1 MRNELLFQTS
11 DSELKQRLMD
21 YASVL
26 NKMPVVE
33 VAELLE
39 KLESDYDRIDVM
51 SQFPLDRQALI
62 LADLPVTVQ
71 LSLFNAMSR
80 KAFATIFEQMPTQ
93 SQVDFFQ
100 FLSKKAQTEVL
111 PFLSKSVR
119 ENILRLSA
127 YPPDTAGRIMSLD
140 YASVFETMTC
150 AEAIAKVR
158 ADAPSKKLVYYV
170 YVVNDEQT
178 LLGFVTLKDLIM
190 ADPAQMI
197 ADVVHREFVFA
208 YVDEDREEVAKK
220 IEKYDLIAIPVVNRQ
235 MQLLGVVT
243 HDEAI
248 DIIRA
253 EQTEDLEKFM
263 GIAQRD
269 TELNYLETSSW
280 KHFQKRVSWVVTLA
294 AVGIISGM
302 IIHHYENALEKM
314 LILALYMPMVADTG
328 GNVGS
333 QAATVIV
340 RALAL
345 GEFSVRAWLKVIWKE
360 IKVSSLLALCLGLL
374 AFAKVLFLSWETEIP
389 AEYSLVKVAFVISL
403 ALSLQVITATVI
415 GAALPLVVKAFGGD
429 PAVAASPAITT
440 IVDITGL
447 LIYFGTAS
455 LFFVF

>member
-11 DSELKQRLMD
+11 DAELKQRLID
-21 YASVL
+21 YVSIL

-62 LADLPVTVQ
+62 LADLPITIQ

-93 SQVDFFQ
+93 AQVDFFQ
-100 FLSKKAQTEVL
+100 FLSKKAQTEIL

-127 YPPDTAGRIMSLD
+127 YPPDTAGGIMSLD
-140 YASVFETMTC
+140 YASVFERMTC

-158 ADAPSKKLVYYV
+158 ADAPSKKLVYYA

-197 ADVVHREFVFA
+197 ADVVHREFVFV

-235 MQLLGVVT
+235 MQLMGVVT

-263 GIAQRD
+263 GISQRD

-280 KHFQKRVSWVVTLA
+280 KHFQKRVTWVVTLA

-302 IIHHYENALEKM
+302 IIHNYEKALEKM

-360 IKVSSLLALCLGLL
+360 TKVSSLLALCLGLL

-389 AEYSLVKVAFVISL
+389 AEYSLFKVAFVISL

-415 GAALPLVVKAFGGD
+415 GAALPLIVKAFGGD

>member
-11 DSELKQRLMD
+11 DAELKQRLID
-21 YASVL
+21 YVSIL

-33 VAELLE
+33 VAELIE

-51 SQFPLDRQALI
+51 SQFPIDRQALI
-62 LADLPVTVQ
+62 LADLPITIQ

-100 FLSKKAQTEVL
+100 FLSKKAQTEIL

-127 YPPDTAGRIMSLD
+127 YPPDTAGGIMSLD
-140 YASVFETMTC
+140 YASVFERMTC

-158 ADAPSKKLVYYV
+158 ADAPSKKLVYYA

-235 MQLLGVVT
+235 MQLMGVVT

-280 KHFQKRVSWVVTLA
+280 KHFQKRVTWIVTLA

-302 IIHHYENALEKM
+302 IIHHYEKALEKM

-345 GEFSVRAWLKVIWKE
+345 GEFSVREWLKVIWKE
-360 IKVSSLLALCLGLL
+360 TKVSSLLALCLGVL

-389 AEYSLVKVAFVISL
+389 AEYSLVKIAFVISL
-403 ALSLQVITATVI
+403 ALSLQVITATLI
-415 GAALPLVVKAFGGD
+415 GAALPLIVKAFGGD

-440 IVDITGL
+440 VVDITGL
-447 LIYFGTAS
+447 LIYFGVAS
-455 LFFVF
+455 LFFAF

>member
-11 DSELKQRLMD
+11 DSELKQRLID

-51 SQFPLDRQALI
+51 SQFPIDRQALI

-93 SQVDFFQ
+93 AQVDFFQ
-100 FLSKKAQTEVL
+100 FLSKKAQTEIL

-127 YPPDTAGRIMSLD
+127 YPPDTAGGIMSLD
-140 YASVFETMTC
+140 YASVFERMTC

-158 ADAPSKKLVYYV
+158 ADAPSKKLVYYA

-197 ADVVHREFVFA
+197 ADVVHREFVFV

-235 MQLLGVVT
+235 MQLMGVVT

-280 KHFQKRVSWVVTLA
+280 KHFQKRVTWVVTLA

-302 IIHHYENALEKM
+302 IIHNYEKALEKM

-360 IKVSSLLALCLGLL
+360 TKVSSLLALCLGLL

-389 AEYSLVKVAFVISL
+389 AEYSLFKVAFVISL

-415 GAALPLVVKAFGGD
+415 GAALPLIVKAFGGD

-447 LIYFGTAS
+447 LIYFGTAT

>member
-11 DSELKQRLMD
+11 DAELKQRLID
-21 YASVL
+21 YVSIL

-62 LADLPVTVQ
+62 LADLPITIQ

-100 FLSKKAQTEVL
+100 FLSKKAQTEIL

-127 YPPDTAGRIMSLD
+127 YPPDTAGGIMSLD
-140 YASVFETMTC
+140 YASVFERMTC

-158 ADAPSKKLVYYV
+158 ADAPSKKLVYYA

-235 MQLLGVVT
+235 MQLMGVVT

-280 KHFQKRVSWVVTLA
+280 KHFQKRVTWIVTLA

-360 IKVSSLLALCLGLL
+360 TKVSSLLALCLGLL
-374 AFAKVLFLSWETEIP
+374 AFAKVLFLSWETQVP

-415 GAALPLVVKAFGGD
+415 GAALPLIVKAFGGD

>member
-11 DSELKQRLMD
+11 DAELKQRLID
-21 YASVL
+21 YVSIL

-62 LADLPVTVQ
+62 LADLPITIQ

-93 SQVDFFQ
+93 AQVDFFQ
-100 FLSKKAQTEVL
+100 FLSKKAQTEIL

-127 YPPDTAGRIMSLD
+127 YPPDTAGGIMSLD
-140 YASVFETMTC
+140 YASVFERMTC

-158 ADAPSKKLVYYV
+158 ADAPSKKLVYYA

-197 ADVVHREFVFA
+197 ADVVHREFVFV

-235 MQLLGVVT
+235 MQLMGVVT

-263 GIAQRD
+263 GISQRD

-280 KHFQKRVSWVVTLA
+280 KHFQKRVTWVVTLA

-302 IIHHYENALEKM
+302 IIHNYEKALEKM

-360 IKVSSLLALCLGLL
+360 TKVSSLLALCLGLL

-389 AEYSLVKVAFVISL
+389 AEYSLFKVAFVISL

-415 GAALPLVVKAFGGD
+415 GAALPLIVKAFGGD

-447 LIYFGTAS
+447 LIYFGTAT

>member
-11 DSELKQRLMD
+11 DAELKQRLID
-21 YASVL
+21 YVSIL

-33 VAELLE
+33 VAELVE

-62 LADLPVTVQ
+62 LADLPITIQ

-100 FLSKKAQTEVL
+100 FLSKKAQTEIL

-127 YPPDTAGRIMSLD
+127 YPPDTAGGIMSLD
-140 YASVFETMTC
+140 YASVFERMTC

-158 ADAPSKKLVYYV
+158 ADAPSKKLVYYA

-235 MQLLGVVT
+235 MQLMGVVT

-253 EQTEDLEKFM
+253 EHTEDLEKFM
-263 GIAQRD
+263 GISQRD

-280 KHFQKRVSWVVTLA
+280 KHFQKRVTWVVTLA

-302 IIHHYENALEKM
+302 IIHNYEKALEKM

-360 IKVSSLLALCLGLL
+360 TKVSSLLALCLGLL
-374 AFAKVLFLSWETEIP
+374 AFAKVLFLSWETQIP

>member
-11 DSELKQRLMD
+11 DSELKQRLID

-51 SQFPLDRQALI
+51 SQFPIDRQALI

-93 SQVDFFQ
+93 AQVDFFQ
-100 FLSKKAQTEVL
+100 FLSKKAQTEIL

-127 YPPDTAGRIMSLD
+127 YPPDTAGGIMSLD
-140 YASVFETMTC
+140 YASVFERMTC

-190 ADPAQMI
+190 AEPSQMI
-197 ADVVHREFVFA
+197 ADVVHREFVFV

-263 GIAQRD
+263 GIAQRN

-280 KHFQKRVSWVVTLA
+280 KHFQKRVTWVVTLA

-302 IIHHYENALEKM
+302 IIHNYEKALEKM

-345 GEFSVRAWLKVIWKE
+345 GEFSVSAWLKVIWKE
-360 IKVSSLLALCLGLL
+360 TKVSSLLALCLGVL

-389 AEYSLVKVAFVISL
+389 AEYSLVKIAFVISL
-403 ALSLQVITATVI
+403 ALSFQVITATLI
-415 GAALPLVVKAFGGD
+415 GAALPLIVKAFGGD

-440 IVDITGL
+440 VVDITGL
-447 LIYFGTAS
+447 LIYFGVAS
-455 LFFVF
+455 LFFAF

>member
-11 DSELKQRLMD
+11 DSELKQRLID

-51 SQFPLDRQALI
+51 SQFPIDRQALI

-93 SQVDFFQ
+93 AQVDFFQ
-100 FLSKKAQTEVL
+100 FLSKKAQTEIL

-127 YPPDTAGRIMSLD
+127 YPPDTAGGIMSLD
-140 YASVFETMTC
+140 YASVFERMTC

-158 ADAPSKKLVYYV
+158 ADAPSKKLVYYA

-235 MQLLGVVT
+235 MQLMGVVT

-253 EQTEDLEKFM
+253 EHTEDLEKFM

-280 KHFQKRVSWVVTLA
+280 KHFQKRVTWVVTLA

-302 IIHHYENALEKM
+302 IIHNYEKALEKM

-345 GEFSVRAWLKVIWKE
+345 GEFSVREWLKVIWKE
-360 IKVSSLLALCLGLL
+360 TKVSSLLALCLGLL

-415 GAALPLVVKAFGGD
+415 GAALPLIVKAFGGD

-447 LIYFGTAS
+447 LIYFGTAT

>member
-11 DSELKQRLMD
+11 DSELKQRLID

-51 SQFPLDRQALI
+51 SQFPIDRQALI
-62 LADLPVTVQ
+62 LADLPITVQ

-100 FLSKKAQTEVL
+100 FLSKEAKTEIL

-127 YPPDTAGRIMSLD
+127 YPPDAAGGIMSLD
-140 YASVFETMTC
+140 YASVFERMTC

-190 ADPAQMI
+190 AEPSQMI
-197 ADVVHREFVFA
+197 ADVVHREFVFV

-280 KHFQKRVSWVVTLA
+280 KHFQKRVTWVVTLA

-302 IIHHYENALEKM
+302 IIHNYEKALEKM

-345 GEFSVRAWLKVIWKE
+345 GEFSVREWLKVIWKE
-360 IKVSSLLALCLGLL
+360 TKVSSLLALCLGVL

-389 AEYSLVKVAFVISL
+389 AEYSLVKIAFVISL
-403 ALSLQVITATVI
+403 ALSLQVITATLI
-415 GAALPLVVKAFGGD
+415 GAALPLIVKAFGGD

-440 IVDITGL
+440 VVDITGL
-447 LIYFGTAS
+447 LIYFGMAT
-455 LFFVF
+455 LFFDF

>member
-11 DSELKQRLMD
+11 DSELKQRLID

-100 FLSKKAQTEVL
+100 FLSKKAQTEIL

-127 YPPDTAGRIMSLD
+127 YPPDTAGGIMSLD
-140 YASVFETMTC
+140 YASVFERMTC

-158 ADAPSKKLVYYV
+158 ADAPSKKLVYYA

-190 ADPAQMI
+190 AEPSQMI

-235 MQLLGVVT
+235 MQLMGVVT

-280 KHFQKRVSWVVTLA
+280 KHFQKRVTWVVTLA

-302 IIHHYENALEKM
+302 IIHRYEKALEKM

-345 GEFSVRAWLKVIWKE
+345 GEFSVSAWLKVIWKE
-360 IKVSSLLALCLGLL
+360 TKVSSLLALCLGVL

-403 ALSLQVITATVI
+403 ALSLQVITATLI
-415 GAALPLVVKAFGGD
+415 GAALPLIVKAFGGD

-440 IVDITGL
+440 VVDITGL
-447 LIYFGTAS
+447 LIYFGVAS
-455 LFFVF
+455 LFFAF

>member
-11 DSELKQRLMD
+11 DSELKQRLID

-51 SQFPLDRQALI
+51 SQFPIDRQALI

-100 FLSKKAQTEVL
+100 FLSKKAQTEIL

-127 YPPDTAGRIMSLD
+127 YPPDTAGGIMSLD
-140 YASVFETMTC
+140 YASVFERMTC

-158 ADAPSKKLVYYV
+158 ADAPSKKLVYYA

-235 MQLLGVVT
+235 MQLMGVVT

-253 EQTEDLEKFM
+253 EHTEDLEKFM
-263 GIAQRD
+263 GIAQRN

-280 KHFQKRVSWVVTLA
+280 KHFQKRVTWVVTLA

-302 IIHHYENALEKM
+302 IIHRYEKALEKM

-345 GEFSVRAWLKVIWKE
+345 GEFSVSAWLKVIWKE
-360 IKVSSLLALCLGLL
+360 TKVSSLLALCLGVL

-389 AEYSLVKVAFVISL
+389 AEYSLVKIAFVISL
-403 ALSLQVITATVI
+403 ALSLQVITATLI
-415 GAALPLVVKAFGGD
+415 GAALPLIVKAFGGD

-440 IVDITGL
+440 VVDITGL
-447 LIYFGTAS
+447 LIYFGVAS
-455 LFFVF
+455 LFFAF

>member
-11 DSELKQRLMD
+11 DSELKQRLID

-100 FLSKKAQTEVL
+100 FLSKKAQTEIL

-127 YPPDTAGRIMSLD
+127 YPPDTAGGIMSLD
-140 YASVFETMTC
+140 YASVFERMTC

-158 ADAPSKKLVYYV
+158 ADAPSKKLVYYA

-235 MQLLGVVT
+235 MQLMGVVT

-280 KHFQKRVSWVVTLA
+280 KHFQKRVTWVVTLA

-302 IIHHYENALEKM
+302 IIHHYEEALEKM

-360 IKVSSLLALCLGLL
+360 TKVSSLLALCLGLL
-374 AFAKVLFLSWETEIP
+374 AFAKVLFLSWETQVP

-415 GAALPLVVKAFGGD
+415 GAALPLIVKAFGGD

-447 LIYFGTAS
+447 LIYFGTAT
-455 LFFVF
+455 LFFDF

>member
-11 DSELKQRLMD
+11 DSELKQRLID

-51 SQFPLDRQALI
+51 SQFPIDRQALI

-100 FLSKKAQTEVL
+100 FLSKKAQTEIL

-127 YPPDTAGRIMSLD
+127 YPPDTAGGIMSLD
-140 YASVFETMTC
+140 YASVFERMTC

-235 MQLLGVVT
+235 MQLMGVVT

-253 EQTEDLEKFM
+253 EHTEDLEKFM

-280 KHFQKRVSWVVTLA
+280 KHFQKRVTWVVTLA

-302 IIHHYENALEKM
+302 IIHNYEKALEKM

-345 GEFSVRAWLKVIWKE
+345 GEFSVREWLKVIWKE
-360 IKVSSLLALCLGLL
+360 TKVSSLLALCLGVL

-389 AEYSLVKVAFVISL
+389 AEYSLVKIAFVISL
-403 ALSLQVITATVI
+403 ALSFQVITATLI
-415 GAALPLVVKAFGGD
+415 GAALPLIVKAFGGD

-440 IVDITGL
+440 VVDITGL
-447 LIYFGTAS
+447 LIYFGVAS
-455 LFFVF
+455 LFFAF

>member
-11 DSELKQRLMD
+11 DAELKQRLID
-21 YASVL
+21 YVSIL

-33 VAELLE
+33 VAELIE

-62 LADLPVTVQ
+62 LADLPITIQ

-93 SQVDFFQ
+93 AQVDFFQ
-100 FLSKKAQTEVL
+100 FLSKKAQTEIL

-127 YPPDTAGRIMSLD
+127 YPPDTAGGIMSLD
-140 YASVFETMTC
+140 YASVFERMTC

-190 ADPAQMI
+190 AEPSQMI
-197 ADVVHREFVFA
+197 ADVVHREFVFV

-263 GIAQRD
+263 GIAQRN

-280 KHFQKRVSWVVTLA
+280 KHFQKRVTWVVTLA

-302 IIHHYENALEKM
+302 IIHRYEKALEKM

-345 GEFSVRAWLKVIWKE
+345 GEFSVSAWLKVIWKE
-360 IKVSSLLALCLGLL
+360 TKVSSLLALCLGVL

-389 AEYSLVKVAFVISL
+389 AEYSLVKIAFVISL
-403 ALSLQVITATVI
+403 ALSFQVITATLI
-415 GAALPLVVKAFGGD
+415 GAALPLIVKAFGGD

-440 IVDITGL
+440 VVDITGL
-447 LIYFGTAS
+447 LIYFGVAS
-455 LFFVF
+455 LFFAF

>member
-11 DSELKQRLMD
+11 DSELKQRLID

-62 LADLPVTVQ
+62 LADLPITIQ

-100 FLSKKAQTEVL
+100 FLSKKAQTEIL

-127 YPPDTAGRIMSLD
+127 YPPDTAGGIMSLD
-140 YASVFETMTC
+140 YASVFERMTC

-158 ADAPSKKLVYYV
+158 ADAPSKKLVYYA

-197 ADVVHREFVFA
+197 ADVVHREFVFV

-235 MQLLGVVT
+235 MQLMGVVT

-263 GIAQRD
+263 GISQRD

-280 KHFQKRVSWVVTLA
+280 KHFQKRVTWIVTLA

-360 IKVSSLLALCLGLL
+360 TKVSSLLALCLGLL

-440 IVDITGL
+440 VVDITGL
-447 LIYFGTAS
+447 LIYFGTAT
-455 LFFVF
+455 LFFDF

>member
-11 DSELKQRLMD
+11 DAELKQRLID
-21 YASVL
+21 YVSIL

-62 LADLPVTVQ
+62 LADLPITIQ

-100 FLSKKAQTEVL
+100 FLSKKAQTEIL

-127 YPPDTAGRIMSLD
+127 YPPDTAGGIMSLD
-140 YASVFETMTC
+140 YASVFERMTC

-158 ADAPSKKLVYYV
+158 ADAPSKKLVYYA

-197 ADVVHREFVFA
+197 ADVVHREFVFV

-235 MQLLGVVT
+235 MQLMGVVT

-280 KHFQKRVSWVVTLA
+280 KHFQKRVTWVVTLA

-302 IIHHYENALEKM
+302 IIHNYEKALEKM

-360 IKVSSLLALCLGLL
+360 TKVSSLLALCLGLL

>member
-11 DSELKQRLMD
+11 DAELKQRLID
-21 YASVL
+21 YVSIL

-62 LADLPVTVQ
+62 LADLPITIQ

-100 FLSKKAQTEVL
+100 FLSKKAQTEIL

-127 YPPDTAGRIMSLD
+127 YPPDTAGGIMSLD
-140 YASVFETMTC
+140 YASVFERMTC

-158 ADAPSKKLVYYV
+158 ADAPSKKLVYYA

-235 MQLLGVVT
+235 MQLMGVVT

-263 GIAQRD
+263 GISQRD

-280 KHFQKRVSWVVTLA
+280 KHFQKRVTWIVTLA

-360 IKVSSLLALCLGLL
+360 TKVSSLLALCLGLL

-415 GAALPLVVKAFGGD
+415 GAALPLIVKAFGGD

-440 IVDITGL
+440 VVDITGL

>member
-11 DSELKQRLMD
+11 DSELKQRLID

-51 SQFPLDRQALI
+51 SQFPIDRQALI
-62 LADLPVTVQ
+62 LADLPITIQ

-93 SQVDFFQ
+93 AQVDFFQ
-100 FLSKKAQTEVL
+100 FLSKKAQTEIL

-127 YPPDTAGRIMSLD
+127 YPPDTAGGIMSLD
-140 YASVFETMTC
+140 YASVFERMTC

-158 ADAPSKKLVYYV
+158 ADAPSKKLVYYA

-235 MQLLGVVT
+235 MQLMGVVT

-280 KHFQKRVSWVVTLA
+280 KHFQKRVTWVVTLA

-302 IIHHYENALEKM
+302 IIHNYEKALEKM

-328 GNVGS
+328 CNVGS

-345 GEFSVRAWLKVIWKE
+345 GEFSVREWLKVIWKE
-360 IKVSSLLALCLGLL
+360 TKVSSLLALCLGVL

-389 AEYSLVKVAFVISL
+389 AEYSLVKIAFVISL
-403 ALSLQVITATVI
+403 ALSFQVITATLI
-415 GAALPLVVKAFGGD
+415 GAALPLIVKAFGGD

-440 IVDITGL
+440 VVDITGL
-447 LIYFGTAS
+447 LIYFGVAS
-455 LFFVF
+455 LFFAF

>member
-11 DSELKQRLMD
+11 DSELKQRLID

-33 VAELLE
+33 VAELIE

-51 SQFPLDRQALI
+51 SQFPIDRQALI
-62 LADLPVTVQ
+62 LADLPITVQ

-93 SQVDFFQ
+93 AQVDFFQ
-100 FLSKKAQTEVL
+100 FLSKKAQTEIL

-127 YPPDTAGRIMSLD
+127 YPPDTAGGIMSLD
-140 YASVFETMTC
+140 YASVFERMTC

-158 ADAPSKKLVYYV
+158 ADAPSKKLVYYA

-235 MQLLGVVT
+235 MQLMGVVT

-253 EQTEDLEKFM
+253 EHTEDLEKFM

-280 KHFQKRVSWVVTLA
+280 KHFQKRVTWVVTLA

-302 IIHHYENALEKM
+302 IIHNYEKALEKM

-345 GEFSVRAWLKVIWKE
+345 GEFSVREWLKVIWKE
-360 IKVSSLLALCLGLL
+360 TKVSSLLALCLGVL

-389 AEYSLVKVAFVISL
+389 AEYSLVKIAFVISL
-403 ALSLQVITATVI
+403 ALSFQVITATLI
-415 GAALPLVVKAFGGD
+415 GAALPLIVKAFGGD

-440 IVDITGL
+440 VVDITGL
-447 LIYFGTAS
+447 LIYFGVAS
-455 LFFVF
+455 LFFAF

>member
-11 DSELKQRLMD
+11 DSELKQRLID

-51 SQFPLDRQALI
+51 SQFPIDRQALI

-100 FLSKKAQTEVL
+100 FLSKKAQTEIL

-127 YPPDTAGRIMSLD
+127 YPPDTAGGIMSLD
-140 YASVFETMTC
+140 YASVFERMTC

-158 ADAPSKKLVYYV
+158 ADAPSKKLVYYA

-235 MQLLGVVT
+235 MQLMGVVT

-263 GIAQRD
+263 GIAQRN

-280 KHFQKRVSWVVTLA
+280 KHFQKRVTWVVTLA

-302 IIHHYENALEKM
+302 IIHHYEKALEKM

-345 GEFSVRAWLKVIWKE
+345 GEFSVSAWLKVIWKE
-360 IKVSSLLALCLGLL
+360 TKVSSLLALCLGVL

-389 AEYSLVKVAFVISL
+389 AEYSLVKIAFVISL
-403 ALSLQVITATVI
+403 ALSFQVITATLI
-415 GAALPLVVKAFGGD
+415 GAALPLIVKAFGGD

-440 IVDITGL
+440 VVDITGL
-447 LIYFGTAS
+447 LIYFGVAS
-455 LFFVF
+455 LFFAF

>member
-11 DSELKQRLMD
+11 DSELKQRLID

-62 LADLPVTVQ
+62 LADLPITIQ

-100 FLSKKAQTEVL
+100 FLSKKAQTEIL

-127 YPPDTAGRIMSLD
+127 YPPDTAGGIMSLD
-140 YASVFETMTC
+140 YASVFERMTC

-158 ADAPSKKLVYYV
+158 ADAPSKKLVYYA

-197 ADVVHREFVFA
+197 ADVVHREFVFV

-235 MQLLGVVT
+235 MQLMGVVT

-280 KHFQKRVSWVVTLA
+280 KHFQKRVTWIVTLA

-360 IKVSSLLALCLGLL
+360 TKVSSLLALCLGLL

-447 LIYFGTAS
+447 LIYFGTAT
-455 LFFVF
+455 LFFDF

>member
-11 DSELKQRLMD
+11 DSELKQRLID

-51 SQFPLDRQALI
+51 SQFPIDRQALI
-62 LADLPVTVQ
+62 LADLPITIQ

-100 FLSKKAQTEVL
+100 FLSKKAQTEIL

-127 YPPDTAGRIMSLD
+127 YPPDTAGGIMSLD
-140 YASVFETMTC
+140 YASVFERMTC

-158 ADAPSKKLVYYV
+158 ADAPSKKLVYYA

-235 MQLLGVVT
+235 MQLMGVVT

-253 EQTEDLEKFM
+253 EHTEDLEKFM
-263 GIAQRD
+263 GIAQRN

-280 KHFQKRVSWVVTLA
+280 KHFQKRVTWVVTLA

-302 IIHHYENALEKM
+302 IIHRYEKALEKM

-345 GEFSVRAWLKVIWKE
+345 GEFSVSAWLKVIWKE
-360 IKVSSLLALCLGLL
+360 TKVSSLLALCLGVL

-389 AEYSLVKVAFVISL
+389 AEYSLVKIAFVISL
-403 ALSLQVITATVI
+403 ALSLQVITATLI
-415 GAALPLVVKAFGGD
+415 GAALPLIVKAFGGD

-440 IVDITGL
+440 VVDITGL
-447 LIYFGTAS
+447 LIYFGVAS
-455 LFFVF
+455 LFFAF

>member
-11 DSELKQRLMD
+11 DSELKQRLID

-51 SQFPLDRQALI
+51 SQFPIDRQALI

-100 FLSKKAQTEVL
+100 FLSKKAQTEIL

-127 YPPDTAGRIMSLD
+127 YPPDTAGGIMSLD
-140 YASVFETMTC
+140 YASVFERMTC

-158 ADAPSKKLVYYV
+158 ADAPSKKLVYYA

-235 MQLLGVVT
+235 MQLMGVVT

-280 KHFQKRVSWVVTLA
+280 KHFQKRVTWVVTLA

-302 IIHHYENALEKM
+302 IIHNYEKALEKM

-345 GEFSVRAWLKVIWKE
+345 GEFSVREWLKVIWKE
-360 IKVSSLLALCLGLL
+360 TKVSSLLALCLGVL

-389 AEYSLVKVAFVISL
+389 AEYSLVKIAFVISL
-403 ALSLQVITATVI
+403 ALSFQVITATLI
-415 GAALPLVVKAFGGD
+415 GAALPLIVKAFGGD

-440 IVDITGL
+440 VVDITGL
-447 LIYFGTAS
+447 LIYFGVAS
-455 LFFVF
+455 LFFAF

>member
-11 DSELKQRLMD
+11 DSELKQRLID

-100 FLSKKAQTEVL
+100 FLSKKAQTEIL

-127 YPPDTAGRIMSLD
+127 YPPDTAGGIMSLD
-140 YASVFETMTC
+140 YASVFERMTC

-158 ADAPSKKLVYYV
+158 ADAPSKKLVYYA

-235 MQLLGVVT
+235 MQLMGVVT

-280 KHFQKRVSWVVTLA
+280 KHFQKRVTWIVTLA

-360 IKVSSLLALCLGLL
+360 TKVSSLLALCLGLL
-374 AFAKVLFLSWETEIP
+374 AFAKVLFLSWETQVP

-415 GAALPLVVKAFGGD
+415 GAALPLIVKAFGGD

-447 LIYFGTAS
+447 LIYFGTAT
-455 LFFVF
+455 LFLDF

>member
-11 DSELKQRLMD
+11 DAELKQRLID
-21 YASVL
+21 HVSIL

-33 VAELLE
+33 VAELIE

-51 SQFPLDRQALI
+51 SQFPIDRQALI
-62 LADLPVTVQ
+62 LADLPITIQ

-100 FLSKKAQTEVL
+100 FLSKKAQTEIL

-127 YPPDTAGRIMSLD
+127 YPPDTAGGIMSLD
-140 YASVFETMTC
+140 YASVFERMTC

-190 ADPAQMI
+190 AEPSQMI
-197 ADVVHREFVFA
+197 ADVVHREFVFV

-280 KHFQKRVSWVVTLA
+280 KHFQKRVTWVVTLA

-302 IIHHYENALEKM
+302 IIHRYEKALEKM

-360 IKVSSLLALCLGLL
+360 TKVSSLLALCLGVL

-389 AEYSLVKVAFVISL
+389 AEYSLVKIAFVISL
-403 ALSLQVITATVI
+403 ALSLQVITATLI
-415 GAALPLVVKAFGGD
+415 GAALPLIVKAFGGD

-440 IVDITGL
+440 VVDITGL
-447 LIYFGTAS
+447 LIYFGVAS
-455 LFFVF
+455 LFFAF

>member
-11 DSELKQRLMD
+11 DSELKQRLID

-51 SQFPLDRQALI
+51 SQFPIDRQALI

-100 FLSKKAQTEVL
+100 FLSKKAQTEIL

-127 YPPDTAGRIMSLD
+127 YPPDTAGGIMSLD
-140 YASVFETMTC
+140 YASVFERMTC

-158 ADAPSKKLVYYV
+158 ADAPSKKLVYYA

-235 MQLLGVVT
+235 MQLMGVVT

-253 EQTEDLEKFM
+253 EHTEDLEKFM
-263 GIAQRD
+263 GIAQRN

-280 KHFQKRVSWVVTLA
+280 KHFQKRVTWVVTLA

-302 IIHHYENALEKM
+302 IIHHYEKALEKM

-345 GEFSVRAWLKVIWKE
+345 GEFSVSAWLKVIWKE
-360 IKVSSLLALCLGLL
+360 TKVSSLLALCLGVL

-389 AEYSLVKVAFVISL
+389 AEYSLVKIAFVISL
-403 ALSLQVITATVI
+403 ALSFQVITATLI
-415 GAALPLVVKAFGGD
+415 GAALPLIVKAFGGD

-440 IVDITGL
+440 VVDITGL
-447 LIYFGTAS
+447 LIYFGVAS
-455 LFFVF
+455 LFFAF

>member
-11 DSELKQRLMD
+11 DAELKQRLID
-21 YASVL
+21 HVSIL

-62 LADLPVTVQ
+62 LADLPITIQ

-100 FLSKKAQTEVL
+100 FLSKKAQTEIL

-127 YPPDTAGRIMSLD
+127 YPPDTAGGIMSLD
-140 YASVFETMTC
+140 YASVFERMTC

-158 ADAPSKKLVYYV
+158 ADAPSKKLVYYA

-190 ADPAQMI
+190 AEPSQMI
-197 ADVVHREFVFA
+197 ADVVHREFVFV

-280 KHFQKRVSWVVTLA
+280 KHFQKRVTWVVTLA

-302 IIHHYENALEKM
+302 IIHRYEKALEKM

-360 IKVSSLLALCLGLL
+360 TKVSSLLALCLGVL

-389 AEYSLVKVAFVISL
+389 AEYSLVKIAFVISL
-403 ALSLQVITATVI
+403 ALSLQVITATLI
-415 GAALPLVVKAFGGD
+415 GAALPLIVKAFGGD

-440 IVDITGL
+440 VVDITGL
-447 LIYFGTAS
+447 LIYFGVAS
-455 LFFVF
+455 LFFAF

>member
-11 DSELKQRLMD
+11 DSELKQRLID

-51 SQFPLDRQALI
+51 SQFPIDRQALI

-100 FLSKKAQTEVL
+100 VLSKKAQTEIL

-127 YPPDTAGRIMSLD
+127 YPPDTAGGIMSLD
-140 YASVFETMTC
+140 YASVFERMTC

-158 ADAPSKKLVYYV
+158 ADAPSKKLVYYA

-235 MQLLGVVT
+235 MQLMGVVT

-253 EQTEDLEKFM
+253 EHTEDLEKFM

-280 KHFQKRVSWVVTLA
+280 KHFQKRVTWVVTLA

-302 IIHHYENALEKM
+302 IIHNYEKALEKM

-345 GEFSVRAWLKVIWKE
+345 GEFSVREWLKVIWKE
-360 IKVSSLLALCLGLL
+360 TKVSSLLALCLGVL

-389 AEYSLVKVAFVISL
+389 AEYSLVKIAFVISL
-403 ALSLQVITATVI
+403 ALSFQVITATLI
-415 GAALPLVVKAFGGD
+415 GAALPLIVKAFGGD

-440 IVDITGL
+440 VVDITGL
-447 LIYFGTAS
+447 LIYFGVAS
-455 LFFVF
+455 LFFAF

>member
-11 DSELKQRLMD
+11 DSELKQRLID

-62 LADLPVTVQ
+62 LADLPITIQ

-93 SQVDFFQ
+93 AQVDFFQ
-100 FLSKKAQTEVL
+100 FLSKKAQTEIL

-127 YPPDTAGRIMSLD
+127 YPPDTAGGIMSLD
-140 YASVFETMTC
+140 YASVFERMTC

-158 ADAPSKKLVYYV
+158 ADAPSKKLVYYA

-235 MQLLGVVT
+235 MQLMGVVT

-263 GIAQRD
+263 GIAQRN

-280 KHFQKRVSWVVTLA
+280 KHFQKRVTWVVTLA

-302 IIHHYENALEKM
+302 IIHNYEKALEKM

-345 GEFSVRAWLKVIWKE
+345 GEFSVREWLKVIWKE
-360 IKVSSLLALCLGLL
+360 TKVSSLLALCLGVL

-389 AEYSLVKVAFVISL
+389 AEYSLVKIAFVISL
-403 ALSLQVITATVI
+403 ALSFQVITATLI
-415 GAALPLVVKAFGGD
+415 GAALPLIVKAFGGD

-440 IVDITGL
+440 VVDITGL
-447 LIYFGTAS
+447 LIYFGVAS
-455 LFFVF
+455 LFFAF

>member
-11 DSELKQRLMD
+11 DSELKQRLID

-62 LADLPVTVQ
+62 LADLPITIQ

-93 SQVDFFQ
+93 AQVDFFQ
-100 FLSKKAQTEVL
+100 FLSKKAQTEIL

-127 YPPDTAGRIMSLD
+127 YPPDTAGGIMSLD
-140 YASVFETMTC
+140 YASVFERMTC

-158 ADAPSKKLVYYV
+158 ADAPSKKLVYYA

-235 MQLLGVVT
+235 MQLMGVVT

-253 EQTEDLEKFM
+253 EHTEDLEKFM

-280 KHFQKRVSWVVTLA
+280 KHFQKRVTWVVTLA

-302 IIHHYENALEKM
+302 IIHNYEKALEKM

-345 GEFSVRAWLKVIWKE
+345 GEFSVREWLKVIWKE
-360 IKVSSLLALCLGLL
+360 TKVSSLLALCLGVL

-389 AEYSLVKVAFVISL
+389 AEYSLVKIAFVISL
-403 ALSLQVITATVI
+403 ALSFQVITATLI
-415 GAALPLVVKAFGGD
+415 GAALPLIVKAFGGD

-440 IVDITGL
+440 VVDITGL
-447 LIYFGTAS
+447 LIYFGVAS
-455 LFFVF
+455 LFFAF

>member
-11 DSELKQRLMD
+11 DSELKQRLID

-51 SQFPLDRQALI
+51 SQFPIDRQALI

-100 FLSKKAQTEVL
+100 FLSKKAQTEIL

-127 YPPDTAGRIMSLD
+127 YPPDTAGGIMSLD
-140 YASVFETMTC
+140 YASVFERMTC

-158 ADAPSKKLVYYV
+158 ADAPSKKLVYYA

-235 MQLLGVVT
+235 MQLMGVVT

-263 GIAQRD
+263 GIAQRN

-280 KHFQKRVSWVVTLA
+280 KHFQKRVTWVVTLA

-302 IIHHYENALEKM
+302 IIHNYEKALEKM

-345 GEFSVRAWLKVIWKE
+345 GEFSVREWLKVIWKE
-360 IKVSSLLALCLGLL
+360 TKVSSLLALCLGVL

-389 AEYSLVKVAFVISL
+389 AEYSLVKIAFVISL
-403 ALSLQVITATVI
+403 ALSFQVITATLI
-415 GAALPLVVKAFGGD
+415 GAALPLIVKAFGGD

-440 IVDITGL
+440 VVDITGL
-447 LIYFGTAS
+447 LIYFGVAS
-455 LFFVF
+455 LFFAF

>member
-11 DSELKQRLMD
+11 DAELKQRLID
-21 YASVL
+21 YVSIL

-51 SQFPLDRQALI
+51 SQFPIDRQALI

-100 FLSKKAQTEVL
+100 FLSKKAQTEIL

-127 YPPDTAGRIMSLD
+127 YPPDTAGGIMSLD
-140 YASVFETMTC
+140 YASVFERMTC

-158 ADAPSKKLVYYV
+158 ADAPSKKLVYYA

-235 MQLLGVVT
+235 MQLMGVVT

-280 KHFQKRVSWVVTLA
+280 KHFQKRVTWVVTLA

-302 IIHHYENALEKM
+302 IIHHYEEALEKM

-360 IKVSSLLALCLGLL
+360 TKVSSLLALCLGLL
-374 AFAKVLFLSWETEIP
+374 AFAKVLFLSWETQVP

-415 GAALPLVVKAFGGD
+415 GAALPLIVKAFGGD

-447 LIYFGTAS
+447 LIYFGTAT
-455 LFFVF
+455 LFFDF

>member
-1 MRNELLFQTS
+1 MTTQQFFAT
-11 DSELKQRLMD
+11 DGDLKERLIE
-21 YASVL
+21 YSAVL
-26 NKMPVVE
+26 KKMPVVE
-33 VAELLE
+33 VAEMIQ
-39 KLESDYDRIDVM
+39 KLESDYDRIEVLN
-51 SQFPLDRQALI
+51 QFPIDRQALI
-62 LADLPVTVQ
+62 LADLPITTQ
-71 LSLFNAMSR
+71 LSLFKAMSR
-80 KAFATIFEQMPTQ
+80 KAFASVFEQMPTP

-100 FLSKKAQTEVL
+100 FLPKKSQAEIL

-119 ENILRLSA
+119 ESILRISA
-127 YPPDTAGRIMSLD
+127 YPPDTAGGIMSLD
-140 YASVFETMTC
+140 YATVFETMTC

-158 ADAPSKKLVYYV
+158 SDAPSKKMIYYI
-170 YVVNDEQT
+170 YVVDDEQR

-190 ADPAQMI
+190 AEPERRV
-197 ADVVHREFVFA
+197 ADAVHREFVFA
-208 YVDEDREEVAKK
+208 FVDEDREEVAKK
-220 IEKYDLIAIPVVNRQ
+220 IERYDLIAIPVVNRA

-243 HDEAI
+243 HDEAM

-253 EQTEDLEKFM
+253 EHTEDLEKFM

-269 TELNYLETSSW
+269 KELNYLETSSW
-280 KHFQKRVSWVVTLA
+280 QHFQKRVTWIVSLA

-302 IIHHYENALEKM
+302 IIHHYEKALDKM

-345 GEFSVRAWLKVIWKE
+345 GEFSVAAWLKVIWKE
-360 IKVSSLLALCLGLL
+360 TKVSSLLALCLGLL

-389 AEYSLVKVAFVISL
+389 PQYSLPMIAFVIAL
-403 ALSLQVITATVI
+403 ALSLQVITATII
-415 GAALPLVVKAFGGD
+415 GAALPLAVKAFGGD

>member
-11 DSELKQRLMD
+11 DSELKQRLID

-93 SQVDFFQ
+93 AQVDFFQ
-100 FLSKKAQTEVL
+100 FLSKKAQTEIL

-127 YPPDTAGRIMSLD
+127 YPPDTAGGIMSLD
-140 YASVFETMTC
+140 YASVFERMTC

-158 ADAPSKKLVYYV
+158 ADAPSKKLVYYA

-235 MQLLGVVT
+235 MQLMGVVT

-280 KHFQKRVSWVVTLA
+280 KHFQKRVTWVVTLA
-294 AVGIISGM
+294 AVGIISGI
-302 IIHHYENALEKM
+302 IIHNYEKALEKM

-360 IKVSSLLALCLGLL
+360 TKVSSLLALCLGVL

-389 AEYSLVKVAFVISL
+389 AEYSLVKIAFVISL
-403 ALSLQVITATVI
+403 ALSLQVITATLI
-415 GAALPLVVKAFGGD
+415 GAALPLIVKAFGGD

-440 IVDITGL
+440 VVDITGL
-447 LIYFGTAS
+447 LIYFGVAS
-455 LFFVF
+455 LFFAF

>member
-1 MRNELLFQTS
+1 
-11 DSELKQRLMD
+11 LKQRLID

-62 LADLPVTVQ
+62 LADLPITIQ

-100 FLSKKAQTEVL
+100 FLSKKAQTEIL

-127 YPPDTAGRIMSLD
+127 YPPDTAGGIMSLD
-140 YASVFETMTC
+140 YASVFERMTC

-158 ADAPSKKLVYYV
+158 ADAPSKKLVYYA

-235 MQLLGVVT
+235 MQLMGVVT

-280 KHFQKRVSWVVTLA
+280 KHFQKRVTWIVTLA

-360 IKVSSLLALCLGLL
+360 TKVSSLLALCLGLL
-374 AFAKVLFLSWETEIP
+374 AFAKVLFLSWETQVP

-415 GAALPLVVKAFGGD
+415 GAALPLIVKAFGGD

-447 LIYFGTAS
+447 LIYFGTAT
-455 LFFVF
+455 LFFDF

>member
-11 DSELKQRLMD
+11 DSELKQRLID

-302 IIHHYENALEKM
+302 IIHHYEKALEKM

>member
-11 DSELKQRLMD
+11 DAELKQRLID
-21 YASVL
+21 YVSIL

-33 VAELLE
+33 VAELVE

-62 LADLPVTVQ
+62 LADLPITIQ

-100 FLSKKAQTEVL
+100 FLSKKAQTEIL

-127 YPPDTAGRIMSLD
+127 YPPDTAGGIMSLD
-140 YASVFETMTC
+140 YASVFERMTC

-158 ADAPSKKLVYYV
+158 ADAPSKKLVYYA

-235 MQLLGVVT
+235 MQLMGVVT

-263 GIAQRD
+263 GISQRD

-280 KHFQKRVSWVVTLA
+280 KHFQKRVTWVVTLA

-302 IIHHYENALEKM
+302 IIHNYEKALEKM

-360 IKVSSLLALCLGLL
+360 TKVSSLLALCLGLL

>member
-11 DSELKQRLMD
+11 DSELKQRLID

-62 LADLPVTVQ
+62 LADLPITIQ

-100 FLSKKAQTEVL
+100 FLSKKAQTEIL

-127 YPPDTAGRIMSLD
+127 YPPDTAGGIMSLD
-140 YASVFETMTC
+140 YASVFERMTC

-158 ADAPSKKLVYYV
+158 ADAPSKKLVYYA

-235 MQLLGVVT
+235 MQLMGVVT

-280 KHFQKRVSWVVTLA
+280 KHFQKRVTWVVTLA

-302 IIHHYENALEKM
+302 IIHHYEEALEKM

-360 IKVSSLLALCLGLL
+360 TKVSSLLALCLGLL

-447 LIYFGTAS
+447 LIYFGTAT
-455 LFFVF
+455 LFLDF